1 MRFPLPQ
8 LSRRVDEFVNHIVR
22 LSNCCRRIEEQFGHG
37 RLRVSDVEL
46 VYTSSF
52 LSACS
57 RWESLLEQCLYD
69 TVCGAESPRRGNYRL
84 ASFRSRWHLQQ
95 VLLHPNKDY
104 VSFQSLKQTKE
115 LAALFTNE
123 GRPFSAISES
133 NQTYIQQAMWIRN
146 AIAHQSDFALGLF
159 RERVPGVDALLP
171 NKQVPGPFLRFE
183 FRVSPTQRRYELY
196 FGALQRAAVEVHDAW
211 L

>member
-1 MRFPLPQ
+1 VRFPLPQ
-8 LSRRVDEFVNHIVR
+8 LSRRVDEFANHIAR
-22 LSNCCRRIEEQFGHG
+22 LGNCCRRIEEQFALG
-37 RLRVSDVEL
+37 RLKVGDVEL

-57 RWESLLEQCLYD
+57 RWESLLEHCLYD
-69 TVCGAESPRRGNYRL
+69 TVCGTASPRPGNYRL
-84 ASFRSRWHLQQ
+84 ASFRSRRHLQQ

-104 VSFQSLKQTKE
+104 ISFQSLKQTKE

-123 GRPFSAISES
+123 GRPFNAISEP

-146 AIAHQSDFALGLF
+146 AIAHQSDYALGVF
-159 RERVPGVDALLP
+159 RDKVPGVDALLP

-196 FGALQRAAVEVHDAW
+196 FGALQGAANELHDAW